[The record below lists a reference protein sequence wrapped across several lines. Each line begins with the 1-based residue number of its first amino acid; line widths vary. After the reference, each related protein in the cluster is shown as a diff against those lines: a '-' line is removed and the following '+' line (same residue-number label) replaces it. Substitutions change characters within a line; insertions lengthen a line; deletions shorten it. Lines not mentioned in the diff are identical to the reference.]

1 MVLILLYAALVI
13 YCLIDIVRS
22 MFKDPTNKIVWTVV
36 VILMPYLGS
45 MLYLAIGR
53 RSKVS

>member
-13 YCLIDIVRS
+13 YCLIDIIRS
-22 MFKDPTNKIVWTVV
+22 MFKDPTNKIVWTIV

-53 RSKVS
+53 NGKVS

>member
-13 YCLIDIVRS
+13 YCLIDIIRS
-22 MFKDPTNKIVWTVV
+22 MFKDPANKIVWTIV

-53 RSKVS
+53 NGKVS